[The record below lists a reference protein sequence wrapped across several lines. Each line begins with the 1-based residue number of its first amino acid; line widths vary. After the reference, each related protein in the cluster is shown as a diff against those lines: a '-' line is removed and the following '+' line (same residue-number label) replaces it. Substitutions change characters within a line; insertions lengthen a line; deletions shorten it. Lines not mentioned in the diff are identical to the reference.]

1 MQILVMKLRWTGSEM
16 RGTLF
21 ATLAQVLTTHVL
33 NTTFEVHILPAL
45 EV

>member
-16 RGTLF
+16 RGALS

-33 NTTFEVHILPAL
+33 NTSPYYTSST
-45 EV
+45 